1 MMRNTTRRQ
10 ITRYLSCIRE
20 AIYRDF
26 VPHFLGCNKGRDFFL
41 KQNTETAIELYKL
54 KKDELA
60 VVGDGGYAYIEKSS
74 NNRFQIDTYS
84 DKKKRSLIKPFLLC
98 CLNGYI
104 IDLYG
109 PFTAKQNDVEIFE
122 EILEKD
128 KDLKK
133 ILEPKKTLMF
143 LDRGIFLGFFY
154 FYNNEIKN

>member
-1 MMRNTTRRQ
+1 M
-10 ITRYLSCIRE
+10 
-20 AIYRDF
+20 
-26 VPHFLGCNKGRDFFL
+26 
-41 KQNTETAIELYKL
+41 
-54 KKDELA
+54 
-60 VVGDGGYAYIEKSS
+60 
-74 NNRFQIDTYS
+74 
-84 DKKKRSLIKPFLLC
+84 
-98 CLNGYI
+98 YI

-154 FYNNEIKN
+154 FYNNENKN